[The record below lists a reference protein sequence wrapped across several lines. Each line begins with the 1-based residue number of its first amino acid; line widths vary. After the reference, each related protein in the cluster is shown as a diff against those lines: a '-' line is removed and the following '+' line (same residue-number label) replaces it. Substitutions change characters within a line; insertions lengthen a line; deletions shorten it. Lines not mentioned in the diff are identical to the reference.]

1 MNRNWLKIIAAISMT
16 IDHLGYIVLNY
27 FEPTPAIGFC
37 YTCFRSIGRVAYVL
51 FAFMIVQGFLKT
63 SNLKKYFLRLLGYAV
78 FLEFFILLFAI
89 YTKNFDPLLR
99 LNVIWSFVFGLG
111 ALMLLKSSKL
121 GIRLLVI
128 PIVFLAEFLNLSY
141 GAYGV
146 LMILFFA
153 IYQNPLT
160 QLLFLT
166 GLNLLFIEY
175 PLFALINRPDLAKYA
190 GVEVIQWFSLAAFI
204 FIFLSNGKKG
214 KYNMKWFFYIFYP
227 AHLGVIYG
235 VFYLLN
241 R

>member
-1 MNRNWLKIIAAISMT
+1 MT

-121 GIRLLVI
+121 GIRLLFI
-128 PIVFLAEFLNLSY
+128 PIFLAS
-141 GAYGV
+141 
-146 LMILFFA
+146 I
-153 IYQNPLT
+153 ISR
-160 QLLFLT
+160 
-166 GLNLLFIEY
+166 IR
-175 PLFALINRPDLAKYA
+175 INRK
-190 GVEVIQWFSLAAFI
+190 E
-204 FIFLSNGKKG
+204 
-214 KYNMKWFFYIFYP
+214 
-227 AHLGVIYG
+227 
-235 VFYLLN
+235 YLLLVVLSK
-241 R
+241 